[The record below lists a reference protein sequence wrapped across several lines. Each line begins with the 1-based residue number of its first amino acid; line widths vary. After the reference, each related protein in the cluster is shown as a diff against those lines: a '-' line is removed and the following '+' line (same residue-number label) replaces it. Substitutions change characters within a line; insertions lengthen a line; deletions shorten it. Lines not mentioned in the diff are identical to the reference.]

1 MDIGDGRS
9 RPRLRVS
16 LSAMSKFSRSTPP
29 PERLIQGGNHL
40 LYETQMLFNTAALL
54 DDRERWDDGWAQ
66 KTLYMATIE
75 SLLVHRRSLM
85 DFYFPPSNYATD
97 KRRESDILAHDF
109 CDGWA
114 PVRSADF
121 QDEWKAISV
130 EIHHMSYLRPEVG
143 SNWQYTRMLSEIKDL
158 TTDFLEGADH
168 RLHGHIKGQLRGI
181 LHGSRVSIALTPAVE
196 AGQPIASMLSELFAR
211 GATPTTTLIDATL
224 VSFSNA

>member
-1 MDIGDGRS
+1 M
-9 RPRLRVS
+9 P
-16 LSAMSKFSRSTPP
+16 KFSRSTPP

-114 PVRSADF
+114 PSDPQTSKTSGRRSA
-121 QDEWKAISV
+121 WRS
-130 EIHHMSYLRPEVG
+130 
-143 SNWQYTRMLSEIKDL
+143 
-158 TTDFLEGADH
+158 TTCPTCGP
-168 RLHGHIKGQLRGI
+168 R
-181 LHGSRVSIALTPAVE
+181 S
-196 AGQPIASMLSELFAR
+196 
-211 GATPTTTLIDATL
+211 GATGSTPGCSARSRT
-224 VSFSNA
+224 